1 MALSL
6 GIQKQSAGGVR
17 MKYRNHKTT
26 VDGVTYDSAKEARRA
41 AELRLLERA
50 GQITNLRRQ
59 VQFELIPS
67 QKRNGKV
74 IERPATY
81 TADFVYMEGDEMVVE
96 DVKSPATR
104 TPQYILKRKLML
116 WEYGIVVREV

>member
-1 MALSL
+1 
-6 GIQKQSAGGVR
+6 

-50 GQITNLRRQ
+50 GQIKNLRRQ

-67 QKRNGKV
+67 QKRDGKV

-96 DVKSPATR
+96 DVKGPATR

-116 WEYGIVVREV
+116 WEYGIRVKEV